1 MLKQRE
7 ISVGARKNRENVRN
21 ALMAFEPQAS
31 AERLTLQKSGE
42 NEHMNNSSFYAADRV
57 THLKIVAVSLVAS
70 IVFLVV
76 AIAARTSLE
85 TGYMAN
91 GPAMKAGQPMAV
103 TRGDIT
109 VIR

>member
-1 MLKQRE
+1 
-7 ISVGARKNRENVRN
+7 
-21 ALMAFEPQAS
+21 
-31 AERLTLQKSGE
+31 
-42 NEHMNNSSFYAADRV
+42 MNNSSLYAADRV

-76 AIAARTSLE
+76 AIAART
-85 TGYMAN
+85 GYMAY
-91 GPAMKAGQPMAV
+91 GPALKAGQPIAV

>member
-1 MLKQRE
+1 MP
-7 ISVGARKNRENVRN
+7 
-21 ALMAFEPQAS
+21 FEPRAER
-31 AERLTLQKSGE
+31 ERLTLQKSGE
-42 NEHMNNSSFYAADRV
+42 IDHMNNSSLYAADRV

-85 TGYMAN
+85 TGYMAS
-91 GPAMKAGQPMAV
+91 GPALKAGQPMAV

>member
-1 MLKQRE
+1 M
-7 ISVGARKNRENVRN
+7 
-21 ALMAFEPQAS
+21 
-31 AERLTLQKSGE
+31 LQKSGE
-42 NEHMNNSSFYAADRV
+42 IEHMNNSSLYAADRV

-85 TGYMAN
+85 TGYMAY
-91 GPAMKAGQPMAV
+91 GPAVKAGQPMAV

>member
-1 MLKQRE
+1 
-7 ISVGARKNRENVRN
+7 
-21 ALMAFEPQAS
+21 
-31 AERLTLQKSGE
+31 
-42 NEHMNNSSFYAADRV
+42 MNNTSLYAADRV

-85 TGYMAN
+85 TGYMAS